1 MSCLTAPT
9 QPLDCR
15 SDGSCV
21 EKNAAGQPKELVCI
35 RCPLGCTLQ
44 GQLAEGEWHVEGNRC
59 PRGEAYFI
67 KEATSPSRTVTGL
80 GRVAGGQ
87 LPVVSVKTVPEVP
100 KDRVMDVARGLA
112 ALEALAPVSIGQV
125 LEDDFLGTGASLI
138 ATKSVGK
145 KA

>member
-1 MSCLTAPT
+1 M
-9 QPLDCR
+9 
-15 SDGSCV
+15 
-21 EKNAAGQPKELVCI
+21 
-35 RCPLGCTLQ
+35 
-44 GQLAEGEWHVEGNRC
+44 
-59 PRGEAYFI
+59 
-67 KEATSPSRTVTGL
+67 
-80 GRVAGGQ
+80 
-87 LPVVSVKTVPEVP
+87 VSVKTVPEVP

>member
-1 MSCLTAPT
+1 MSCHTAPK

-15 SDGSCV
+15 SDGSWV
-21 EKNAAGQPKELVCI
+21 EKHAAGQPKELVCI
-35 RCPLGCTLQ
+35 RCPLGCALQ
-44 GQLAEGEWHVEGNRC
+44 GWLAEGEWHVEGNGC

-67 KEATSPSRTVTGL
+67 KEAANPSRTVTGL
-80 GRVAGGQ
+80 VRVTGGQ

-100 KDRVMDVARGLA
+100 KARVMDVARGLA
-112 ALEALAPVSIGQV
+112 RLEVRAPVSIGQV
-125 LEDDFLGTGASLI
+125 VEEDFLGTGASLI